1 MPAWQKRL
9 VILSCFIAIAVLV
22 LCYIFLPDYVY
33 SSGAN
38 MRSTDFPKKVGVIE
52 LYPIVAVVPFFM
64 GIACR
69 NSKRVGTVMLTYTL
83 LFIFIF
89 AAFLLVGWLR

>member
-64 GIACR
+64 EIACR

>member
-83 LFIFIF
+83 LFIF

>member
-1 MPAWQKRL
+1 M
-9 VILSCFIAIAVLV
+9 
-22 LCYIFLPDYVY
+22 
-33 SSGAN
+33 
-38 MRSTDFPKKVGVIE
+38 E